1 MRLVR
6 GLCWLFCRPWTFACP
21 AMRALQAK
29 ALADAGEIRPTFKTF
44 RLRAWLLAHGHQ
56 VPPQM
61 PDENH
66 RRYLFVAID
75 RATRCSPI
83 TAASSRIASPAKNT
97 NLQEPTSL
105 ICVAKPS
112 ISNTVYVRRA
122 TRRLM
127 AWSSDSMPESAK
139 WSIKPVR
146 IGCRSGN
153 HTQSIR

>member
-1 MRLVR
+1 MVLLPLDDLIAVVR
-6 GLCWLFCRPWTFACP
+6 EFINPAVSRAGLDRYLRRHGVASL
-21 AMRALQAK
+21 RALQAK
-29 ALADAGEIRPTFKTF
+29 ALADAGEIRPTFKIF

-112 ISNTVYVRRA
+112 ISNTVYVCRA

-139 WSIKPVR
+139 
-146 IGCRSGN
+146 
-153 HTQSIR
+153 